1 MGGGLRPG
9 KGGDMAKIQPA
20 SLELGP
26 ELPRHVGIIMDGN
39 GRWAKARGLPRPLGH
54 RAGMERLRGL
64 IQLTS
69 DLGIEALSLYAFST
83 ENWKR
88 PASEVE
94 ALLGLFMEYF
104 RRELEALHA
113 NGVCIRTLGE
123 KAAFPP
129 NMQRA
134 LEEAEDKTRDN
145 PGLKLSVALNY
156 GSRDEVVRAAN
167 LLVAQGKPVD
177 EPALMGAL
185 YTAGLP
191 ELDLVIR
198 TGGEQRLSNFLLLQA
213 AYAELI
219 FVPDFFPD
227 FSDERYAACLQEFQ
241 RRNRRFGNV
250 PV

>member
-1 MGGGLRPG
+1 
-9 KGGDMAKIQPA
+9 MAKIQPA
-20 SLELGP
+20 SLGLAA

-88 PASEVE
+88 PAGEVE

-123 KAAFPP
+123 KRAFPQ
-129 NMQRA
+129 NIQNA
-134 LEEAEDKTRDN
+134 LAEAEAKTRDN
-145 PGLKLSVALNY
+145 QGLKLNVALNY
-156 GSRDEVVRAAN
+156 GSRDEVVRAVT
-167 LLVAQGKPVD
+167 LLMARGEPVD
-177 EPALMGAL
+177 EAALMGAL

-219 FVPDFFPD
+219 FVPDYFPD
-227 FSDERYAACLQEFQ
+227 FSDARYVACLQEFQ

-250 PV
+250 PG

>member
-1 MGGGLRPG
+1 
-9 KGGDMAKIQPA
+9 MAKIQPA
-20 SLELGP
+20 SLGLAA

-88 PASEVE
+88 PAGEVE

-123 KAAFPP
+123 KNAFPS
-129 NMQRA
+129 NIQNA
-134 LEEAEDKTRDN
+134 LAEAEAKTRDN
-145 PGLKLSVALNY
+145 QGLKLNVA
-156 GSRDEVVRAAN
+156 
-167 LLVAQGKPVD
+167 
-177 EPALMGAL
+177 
-185 YTAGLP
+185 
-191 ELDLVIR
+191 
-198 TGGEQRLSNFLLLQA
+198 
-213 AYAELI
+213 
-219 FVPDFFPD
+219 
-227 FSDERYAACLQEFQ
+227 
-241 RRNRRFGNV
+241 
-250 PV
+250 